1 MSKNNK
7 MQVNDYLGL
16 FETLELYDAS
26 AYTRTFNAVEAESD
40 RQVSILIYYKNFPHE
55 QYVSIQPPDI
65 DFIGLTTVYDITE
78 DQDFIVVPQQIV
90 PAGDLIS
97 NLLPNP
103 ILSERYISTI
113 AFCLLH
119 TIRVLH
125 STNIIVRNL
134 SVYNIMLSNEQS
146 CPFKIKDFYLAKI
159 LDEQIQS
166 PILEYDDFP
175 APEILDKQPY
185 GPPSDIWSLGCILY
199 LLLRGIP
206 PYPFSKKNN
215 LEYIKNNP
223 ICFDDDVW
231 KTISE
236 DAREIVQG
244 MLQLHPHR
252 RTTVDDLLETAWIN
266 GNCSESIIEQAQADL
281 QASLMTIRLQRSIA
295 AASSIEVFK
304 AFNRQK
310 VSFNDN
316 NIKK

>member
-1 MSKNNK
+1 

-26 AYTRTFNAVEAESD
+26 AFSRTFNAVEAESD
-40 RQVSILIYYKNFPHE
+40 RQVSILIYYKNFPRE
-55 QYVSIQPPDI
+55 QIVSIQPPDI

-90 PAGDLIS
+90 PAGDLIT

-119 TIRVLH
+119 TLRVLH
-125 STNIIVRNL
+125 SNNIIVRNL

-146 CPFKIKDFYLAKI
+146 CPFKIKNFYLAKI
-159 LDEQIQS
+159 LDVQIQS
-166 PILEYDDFP
+166 HILEYDDFP
-175 APEILDKQPY
+175 APEVLESKPY

-199 LLLRGIP
+199 LLLRGLP
-206 PYPFSKKNN
+206 PYPFTKKNDAT
-215 LEYIKNNP
+215 YIKEHP
-223 ICFDDDVW
+223 IVFDDDVW
-231 KTISE
+231 STISE

-244 MLQLHPHR
+244 MLQLDPQR
-252 RTTVDDLLETAWIN
+252 RSTVDDLLETAWIN
-266 GNCSESIIEQAQADL
+266 GNCSESIIEDAQSDL

-304 AFNRQK
+304 SFNRQK
-310 VSFNDN
+310 VLYNSNEG
-316 NIKK
+316 KK